1 LGKSISQDARDILIK
16 DSKIGVIATMDNF
29 GYPHLTFITSIQG
42 LGEDKMTF
50 GKFCEGLSKKHIE
63 SRPDS
68 RFIAISADMRWLRGS
83 MSYIETKNTGEVFD
97 EYNNKPLFRY
107 NSYFGFSK
115 VYFCDL
121 IDISE
126 IQKLPMPQ
134 IAIGGV
140 LSRAKALVSSKSENN
155 ALSVIS
161 RQLFGQF
168 DGLKFLCWAEDDK
181 LSGIVPIVQATNA
194 GTDRIAF
201 SGVPYGE
208 LITAPKGAKAAI
220 LALNLKMQS
229 VLAKGSLESKG
240 LLSIEQVYNSMPPKS
255 RVIYPMEK
263 RPIAVTE
270 F

>member
-1 LGKSISQDARDILIK
+1 
-16 DSKIGVIATMDNF
+16 MDNF

-134 IAIGGV
+134 IALGGV

-240 LLSIEQVYNSMPPKS
+240 ILSVEQVYNSMPPKS

>member
-1 LGKSISQDARDILIK
+1 
-16 DSKIGVIATMDNF
+16 MDDF
-29 GYPHLTFITSIQG
+29 GFPHLTFITSIQG
-42 LGEDKMTF
+42 LGDDKMTF
-50 GKFCEGLSKKHIE
+50 GKFCEGLSKRHIE
-63 SRPDS
+63 ARPDS
-68 RFIAISADMRWLRGS
+68 RFLAISADMRWLRGA
-83 MSYIETKNTGEVFD
+83 MRYVETRNTGDVFD

-121 IDISE
+121 LEISD

-134 IAIGGV
+134 IALGGV
-140 LSRAKALVSSKSENN
+140 MSRAKALVSSKSENN

-168 DGLKFLCWAEDDK
+168 DGLKFICWAEGDT

-201 SGVPYGE
+201 SGIPYGK
-208 LITAPKGAKAAI
+208 LVTAPVGAKTAI

-229 VLAKGSLESKG
+229 VLAKGTLEKKG
-240 LLSIEQVYNSMPPKS
+240 LFSVEQVYNSMPPKS

-263 RPIAVTE
+263 RPVPVTE